1 MRILKRDRV
10 VRSGAPR
17 LKNRQRETLS
27 GLLFFL
33 PWVIGFLAITCYPLI
48 YSIVIS
54 FNQVAIRPGEV
65 VLEPVG
71 WEYFRQ
77 ALFLDTEFPT
87 LLVASV
93 TQVAIGTP
101 ISVVF
106 ALVMALLL
114 NRGFKGRTVYRMI
127 FFMPV
132 IIMSGPVMSEL
143 MTETSAMSIDMDLMG
158 LNAIL
163 MELDKGWSLLLLKV
177 LNSFIK
183 ILWFCGVQIIVF
195 LVALQKIDGS
205 MYEAASIDGAGKF
218 TQFRKI
224 TLPFVVFSI
233 TPVLI
238 GQFVG
243 NFNNFGIYFFLRS
256 GLQSNYADYFL
267 ASDTDLLINWLYNLS
282 VSNNYYSIG
291 AAISLVIFV
300 ITGTLSLI
308 VYVRSAAYKR
318 EETFQ

>member
-1 MRILKRDRV
+1 MRGVRRMRILKRDRV

-87 LLVASV
+87 LLVTSV

-205 MYEAASIDGAGKF
+205 MYEAASIDGASPWETF
-218 TQFRKI
+218 WKI
-224 TLPFVVFSI
+224 TLPHLRPIIMLNAIYTIIEMGTAADDATNAKIMESI
-233 TPVLI
+233 TDIARPYS
-238 GQFVG
+238 FAAAMSW
-243 NFNNFGIYFFLRS
+243 IYAFCLMLLMTIAFL
-256 GLQSNYADYFL
+256 
-267 ASDTDLLINWLYNLS
+267 LLRERREKG
-282 VSNNYYSIG
+282 G
-291 AAISLVIFV
+291 A
-300 ITGTLSLI
+300 
-308 VYVRSAAYKR
+308 K
-318 EETFQ
+318 

>member
-1 MRILKRDRV
+1 MRGVRRMRILKRDRV
-10 VRSGAPR
+10 VRSGVPR
-17 LKNRQRETLS
+17 LKNRQRETLF

-205 MYEAASIDGAGKF
+205 MYEAASIDGASPWEAF
-218 TQFRKI
+218 WKI
-224 TLPFVVFSI
+224 TLPHLRPIIMLNAIYTIIEMGTAADDATNAKIMESI
-233 TPVLI
+233 TDIARPYS
-238 GQFVG
+238 FAAAMSW
-243 NFNNFGIYFFLRS
+243 IYAFCLMLLMTIAFL
-256 GLQSNYADYFL
+256 
-267 ASDTDLLINWLYNLS
+267 LLRERREKG
-282 VSNNYYSIG
+282 G
-291 AAISLVIFV
+291 A
-300 ITGTLSLI
+300 
-308 VYVRSAAYKR
+308 K
-318 EETFQ
+318 

>member
-1 MRILKRDRV
+1 MRGVRRMRILKRDRV

-87 LLVASV
+87 LLVTSV

-132 IIMSGPVMSEL
+132 IIMSGPVMYEL

-205 MYEAASIDGAGKF
+205 MYEAASIDGASPWEAF
-218 TQFRKI
+218 WKI
-224 TLPFVVFSI
+224 TLPHLRPIIMLNAIYTIIEMGTAADDATNAKIMESI
-233 TPVLI
+233 TDIARPYS
-238 GQFVG
+238 FAAAMSW
-243 NFNNFGIYFFLRS
+243 IYAFCLMLLMTIAFL
-256 GLQSNYADYFL
+256 
-267 ASDTDLLINWLYNLS
+267 LLRERREKG
-282 VSNNYYSIG
+282 G
-291 AAISLVIFV
+291 A
-300 ITGTLSLI
+300 
-308 VYVRSAAYKR
+308 K
-318 EETFQ
+318 

>member
-33 PWVIGFLAITCYPLI
+33 PWVIGFLAITGYPLI

-87 LLVASV
+87 LLVTSV

-205 MYEAASIDGAGKF
+205 MYEAASIDGASPWEAF
-218 TQFRKI
+218 WKI
-224 TLPFVVFSI
+224 TLPHLRPIIMLNAIYTIIEMGTAADDATNAKIMESI
-233 TPVLI
+233 TDIARPYS
-238 GQFVG
+238 FAAAMSW
-243 NFNNFGIYFFLRS
+243 IYAFCLMLLMTIAFL
-256 GLQSNYADYFL
+256 
-267 ASDTDLLINWLYNLS
+267 LLRERREKG
-282 VSNNYYSIG
+282 G
-291 AAISLVIFV
+291 A
-300 ITGTLSLI
+300 
-308 VYVRSAAYKR
+308 K
-318 EETFQ
+318 

>member
-1 MRILKRDRV
+1 MSILKRERAV
-10 VRSGAPR
+10 QSEAPR
-17 LKNRQRETLS
+17 LKNRQREILS

-205 MYEAASIDGAGKF
+205 MYEAASIDGASPWEAF
-218 TQFRKI
+218 WKI
-224 TLPFVVFSI
+224 TLPHLRPIIMLNAIYTIIEMGTAADDATNAKIMESI
-233 TPVLI
+233 TDIARPYS
-238 GQFVG
+238 FAAAMSW
-243 NFNNFGIYFFLRS
+243 IYAFCLMLLMTIAFL
-256 GLQSNYADYFL
+256 
-267 ASDTDLLINWLYNLS
+267 LLRERREKG
-282 VSNNYYSIG
+282 G
-291 AAISLVIFV
+291 A
-300 ITGTLSLI
+300 
-308 VYVRSAAYKR
+308 K
-318 EETFQ
+318 

>member
-1 MRILKRDRV
+1 MRGVRRMRILKRDRV

-87 LLVASV
+87 LLVTSV

-158 LNAIL
+158 LNTIL

-205 MYEAASIDGAGKF
+205 MYEAASIDGASPWEAF
-218 TQFRKI
+218 WKI
-224 TLPFVVFSI
+224 TLPHLRPIIMLNAIYTIIEMGTAADDATNAKIMESI
-233 TPVLI
+233 TDIARPYS
-238 GQFVG
+238 FAAAMSW
-243 NFNNFGIYFFLRS
+243 IYAFCLMLLMTIAFL
-256 GLQSNYADYFL
+256 
-267 ASDTDLLINWLYNLS
+267 LLRERREKG
-282 VSNNYYSIG
+282 G
-291 AAISLVIFV
+291 A
-300 ITGTLSLI
+300 
-308 VYVRSAAYKR
+308 K
-318 EETFQ
+318 